1 MPLNFA
7 PVSRTTS
14 SAPSRLERF
23 ATGDIAAFESLF
35 REFQGEIYRL
45 VVRIVRDR
53 GVAEDLTVE
62 AFWRI
67 YSSRARFDPTGNFS
81 AWARRIACN
90 LAIDALKRQRPE
102 TVLPFEPPA
111 EPTADPAVSRAV
123 DPGFWIAR
131 VTLGWVYESQE
142 RYDEAI
148 AELQAA
154 RERSGDNLEPLAM
167 IGYVHGIRGETSEA
181 KKILDE
187 LLAMTRRRY
196 VPATKAPRLCRH
208 GRP

>member
-14 SAPSRLERF
+14 SGPSRLERF
-23 ATGDIAAFESLF
+23 AAGDIAAFESLF
-35 REFQGEIYRL
+35 CEFQGQIYRW

-90 LAIDALKRQRPE
+90 LAIDRLKRQRPE
-102 TVLPFEPPA
+102 VALLVEPSA
-111 EPTADPAVSRAV
+111 EPAADPAVSRETREK
-123 DPGFWIAR
+123 IAR
-131 VTLGWVYESQE
+131 AFRELPAKLRAAATLALIEEQQYEE
-142 RYDEAI
+142 I
-148 AELQAA
+148 AAALGISVNGVKSRVFRAVRILRRKLQ
-154 RERSGDNLEPLAM
+154 RMGIEP
-167 IGYVHGIRGETSEA
+167 
-181 KKILDE
+181 
-187 LLAMTRRRY
+187 
-196 VPATKAPRLCRH
+196 
-208 GRP
+208 

>member
-67 YSSRARFDPTGNFS
+67 YNSRARFDPTGNFS

-90 LAIDALKRQRPE
+90 LAIDALKRQRPDGAA
-102 TVLPFEPPA
+102 L
-111 EPTADPAVSRAV
+111 RAA
-123 DPGFWIAR
+123 G
-131 VTLGWVYESQE
+131 
-142 RYDEAI
+142 
-148 AELQAA
+148 
-154 RERSGDNLEPLAM
+154 
-167 IGYVHGIRGETSEA
+167 
-181 KKILDE
+181 
-187 LLAMTRRRY
+187 
-196 VPATKAPRLCRH
+196 
-208 GRP
+208 